1 MGLKYL
7 VKLVVEIINFKIT
20 EGRMVFNFVRKIS
33 VFGRLGALFG
43 TFLVNFL
50 SFFVCRRELRFSSQE
65 KL

>member
-33 VFGRLGALFG
+33 VFERLGALFG

-50 SFFVCRRELRFSSQE
+50 GG
-65 KL
+65 